1 MNFELLVDG
10 FRSIIEE
17 QIQISLVFG
26 EHLDVLKADLS
37 EVGVQN
43 GSLDRTHLLLLLLG
57 LRFGEDGFEEIHNLD
72 YKKLK

>member
-10 FRSIIEE
+10 FGSIIEE

-26 EHLDVLKADLS
+26 EHLDVLKADLR

-43 GSLDRTHLLLLLLG
+43 GGLDRTHLLLLLLG
-57 LRFGEDGFEEIHNLD
+57 LCFREDGFEEIHNLIT
-72 YKKLK
+72 KN